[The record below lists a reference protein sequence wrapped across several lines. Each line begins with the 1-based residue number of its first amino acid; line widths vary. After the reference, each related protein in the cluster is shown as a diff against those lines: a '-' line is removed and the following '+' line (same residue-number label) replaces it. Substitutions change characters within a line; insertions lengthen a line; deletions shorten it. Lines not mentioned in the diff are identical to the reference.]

1 MNYNNEFRI
10 KPGSKVDLSKIDAG
24 FKDKHESHEQA
35 LPEIEAYDQKLHDL
49 QYLMYA
55 EGERS
60 LLICLQGR
68 DAAGKDGSINH
79 VLTAMNP
86 QGCTVTGF
94 KVPSKEEAAHDFMW
108 RYHKATPEKGHVAIF
123 NRSHYEDV
131 LISRVHNLVP
141 KSVWS
146 KRYEHINNFEKL
158 LHDSGT
164 HILKFYLHIDA
175 EEQLERF
182 KMRITD
188 PVRHWKI
195 SDGDYAERPF
205 WDAYT
210 EAFEAALSKC
220 STEHAPWFV
229 IPSNHKWFRNLA
241 ISQIISK
248 KLESL
253 GMKFPAPSVD
263 INEIKKKYHAI
274 VVKEGD
280 GAGAEL
286 GEQVNSKKG
295 KKGKKGKKKKNA
307 K

>member
-1 MNYNNEFRI
+1 MNYSNKFRV
-10 KPGSKVDLSKIDAG
+10 KPGSKVNLNKVDAS

-68 DAAGKDGSINH
+68 DAAGKDGTINH

-86 QGCTVTGF
+86 QGCTVSGF

-131 LISRVHNLVP
+131 LIQRVHNLVP
-141 KSVWS
+141 ESIWS

-158 LHDSGT
+158 LHDNGT
-164 HILKFYLHIDA
+164 QILKFYLHIDA

-182 KMRITD
+182 KTRIVD
-188 PVRHWKI
+188 PARHWKI
-195 SDGDYAERPF
+195 SDGDYAERPY

-210 EAFEAALSKC
+210 DAFEAALNKC
-220 STEHAPWFV
+220 STEHAPWFI

-241 ISQIISK
+241 ISQIISEA
-248 KLESL
+248 LEGL
-253 GMKFPAPSVD
+253 NMKFPEPTVD
-263 INEIKKKYHAI
+263 INEIKKKYHDI
-274 VVKEGD
+274 VVEEKANEKKEMK
-280 GAGAEL
+280 
-286 GEQVNSKKG
+286 NKKRKKSKS
-295 KKGKKGKKKKNA
+295 
-307 K
+307 